1 MEHTLLEEVTRVS
14 DEQRWLGQLACA
26 GQLDDDGR
34 AYLRTLDARLC
45 ELWNDIRQQRAA
57 YRRDLD
63 VERVGS
69 PTSSEW

>member
-1 MEHTLLEEVTRVS
+1 MEHALLEEVTRVS
-14 DEQRWLGQLACA
+14 DEQRRLGQLASA
-26 GQLDDDGR
+26 GQLDDDGH

-57 YRRDLD
+57 YRRGLD

-69 PTSSEW
+69 PTLSEW